1 MKLITINLLGTSA
14 IRKKRK
20 RIKFS
25 VTILYAFAWI
35 FYLFTLYYVYKTNLF
50 ISSIYQ
56 KDIRKISAEIIS
68 QGPKLDRIQ
77 ILYDKKKDVISKN
90 NIYLQKHHRSINWLH
105 KMIALSNSI
114 PENTRLKE
122 LVVNTDP
129 GKGKEKMKLIGYMLI
144 DRENQDVTQLNT
156 FKRSLEKQE
165 AFINDFDRVD
175 IIQSRIGITNSNPI
189 MSFIIAAY

>member
-35 FYLFTLYYVYKTNLF
+35 FYLFTLSYVYKTNLF

-129 GKGKEKMKLIGYMLI
+129 GKGKEI
-144 DRENQDVTQLNT
+144 D
-156 FKRSLEKQE
+156 
-165 AFINDFDRVD
+165 
-175 IIQSRIGITNSNPI
+175 
-189 MSFIIAAY
+189 